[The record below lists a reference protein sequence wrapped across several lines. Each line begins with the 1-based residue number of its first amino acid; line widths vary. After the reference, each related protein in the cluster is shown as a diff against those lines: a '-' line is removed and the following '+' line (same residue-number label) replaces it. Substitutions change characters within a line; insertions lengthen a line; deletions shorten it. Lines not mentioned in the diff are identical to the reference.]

1 MKVRWIIAVALLI
14 PATGA
19 GYMTWLSWMAGEDSK
34 WFFGVI
40 AGFFLL
46 MAAAP
51 FLPAGKSKPKPEPE
65 PSPNT
70 RFAPHWA
77 MMLVI
82 LAMAA
87 VAVLAVVNAF
97 LSR

>member
-1 MKVRWIIAVALLI
+1 MKARWIIAVALLI

-19 GYMTWLSWMAGEDSK
+19 GYMTWLSWMAGEDNK

-70 RFAPHWA
+70 RFVPHWF
-77 MMLVI
+77 MLLAVLVLVLSII
-82 LAMAA
+82 LAI
-87 VAVLAVVNAF
+87 VGAVL
-97 LSR
+97 RH